1 MGCETGDALQI
12 DALRV
17 DREIADLHIREHLL
31 AQRCHREKA
40 PFVEIR
46 MWFLDTLILPP
57 KGAFPNVNR
66 IFRPY
71 RAAVSFNQRI
81 MTSESSFREAGHNAI
96 ISRPFLFSLSPRSAI
111 GGTPQ
116 RLGD

>member
-1 MGCETGDALQI
+1 MASVEAEQLPLVQP
-12 DALRV
+12 RV

-66 IFRPY
+66 IFRRLPRSGFVQSAHY
-71 RAAVSFNQRI
+71 DFRLL
-81 MTSESSFREAGHNAI
+81 FREAGHNAI
-96 ISRPFLFSLSPRSAI
+96 ISRPFRFLSCR
-111 GGTPQ
+111 
-116 RLGD
+116 D